1 MSDKEVELIVRF
13 HDLSRSDLLQR
24 CFSSVL
30 KEPAVGIVL
39 VLHNL
44 ELSQLNFDLPEK
56 VKVVELSGKYG
67 QPGAASNAGLRE
79 TTAQWVGIL
88 DSDDYYQPGAIST
101 MLSRAKK
108 DRANGIIAPL
118 QKQGKRNRS
127 LLPTLKNS
135 SLSPVKDGL
144 FYQTAPLGL
153 FSRELIAFGEAPFL
167 EQVVTGEDIRVTA
180 RMWTAPGARISY
192 YPKDPAYVVCN
203 DAADRT
209 SKPRTIVEMG
219 AAWEEIW
226 QTPFVKRW
234 NQQTRHALAVKIA
247 RTHVLDA
254 IRQRPEVKDWN
265 EQDLVWMREYLTR
278 LRSEDPKYDY
288 PLSRSYAMTLHHL
301 EKGKLSDAL
310 RSLDAVYAGERPL
323 HYFSVITERESEF
336 RWAQINRVRYWRERL
351 ENKLK

>member
-1 MSDKEVELIVRF
+1 MSDTEVQLIVRF
-13 HDLSRSDLLQR
+13 HDLSRSELLKR

-44 ELSQLNFDLPEK
+44 LSSQLSFEIPDK

-108 DRANGIIAPL
+108 DGANGVIAPL
-118 QKQGKRNRS
+118 QHPGKTNFWF
-127 LLPTLKNS
+127 LPTLKKS
-135 SLSPVKDGL
+135 ALSPVKDGL
-144 FYQTAPLGL
+144 FYRTAPHGIFHKHLMTL
-153 FSRELIAFGEAPFL
+153 DEDPFL
-167 EQVVTGEDIRVTA
+167 ENVATGEDMRVTA

-192 YPKDPAYVVCN
+192 YPKDPAYVLSN
-203 DAADRT
+203 DASDRA
-209 SKPRTIVEMG
+209 SKPRAIAEMG

-226 QTPFVKRW
+226 QTLFVQRW

-247 RTHVLDA
+247 RIHVLGA
-254 IRQRPEVKDWN
+254 ILQRPEVKDWD
-265 EQDLVWMREYLTR
+265 EKDLVWMREYLTR
-278 LRSEDPKYDY
+278 LRREDPKYDY
-288 PLSRSYAMTLHHL
+288 PLSRSYAMTLRHL
-301 EKGKLSDAL
+301 ERGELSNAL
-310 RSLDAVYAGERPL
+310 KSLSSVHRGERPL
-323 HYFSVITERESEF
+323 HLYSAITERESEF

-351 ENKLK
+351 GNKLK

>member
-1 MSDKEVELIVRF
+1 MSDNEVELIVRF

-56 VKVVELSGKYG
+56 IKVVELLGKDG

-108 DRANGIIAPL
+108 DGANGIIAPL
-118 QKQGKRNRS
+118 QKQGKRNRF

-144 FYQTAPLGL
+144 FYRTAPHGL
-153 FSRELIAFGEAPFL
+153 FHRHLMTIDEDPFL
-167 EQVVTGEDIRVTA
+167 ENVVTGEDIRVTA
-180 RMWTAPGARISY
+180 RMWTAPGARISF
-192 YPKDPAYVVCN
+192 YPKDPAYVLSN
-203 DAADRT
+203 DASDRA
-209 SKPRTIVEMG
+209 SKPRAIAEMG
-219 AAWEEIW
+219 PAWEEIW
-226 QTPFVKRW
+226 QTSFVQRW

-247 RTHVLDA
+247 RIHVLGA
-254 IRQRPEVKDWN
+254 IRQRPEVNDWD
-265 EQDLVWMREYLTR
+265 EQDLVWMSEYLTR
-278 LRSEDPKYDY
+278 LRTEDPKYDY
-288 PLSRSYAMTLHHL
+288 PLSRSYAMTLRHL
-301 EKGKLSDAL
+301 ERGELSDAL
-310 RSLDAVYAGERPL
+310 KSLSLVHRGERPL
-323 HYFSVITERESEF
+323 HLYSAITERESEF

>member
-1 MSDKEVELIVRF
+1 MSDNEVELIVRF

-44 ELSQLNFDLPEK
+44 LSSQLSFEIPDK
-56 VKVVELSGKYG
+56 VKVVELSGKDG

-88 DSDDYYQPGAIST
+88 DSDDYYHPGAIST

-108 DRANGIIAPL
+108 DGANGIIAPL

-144 FYQTAPLGL
+144 FYRAAPQGL
-153 FSRELIAFGEAPFL
+153 FDRHLMTIDDDPFL
-167 EQVVTGEDIRVTA
+167 ENVATGEDIRVTA
-180 RMWTAPGARISY
+180 RMWTAPRARISF
-192 YPKDPAYVVCN
+192 YPKDPAYVLSN
-203 DAADRT
+203 DAPDRA
-209 SKPRTIVEMG
+209 SKPRAIAEMG

-226 QTPFVKRW
+226 QTSFVQRW

-254 IRQRPEVKDWN
+254 VRQRPEVKDWD
-265 EQDLVWMREYLTR
+265 EEDLVWMSEYLTR
-278 LRSEDPKYDY
+278 LRREDSKYDY
-288 PLSRSYAMTLHHL
+288 PLSRSYAMTLRHL
-301 EKGKLSDAL
+301 ERGELSDAL
-310 RSLDAVYAGERPL
+310 KSLSSVHRGERPL
-323 HYFSVITERESEF
+323 HRYSAITERESEF
-336 RWAQINRVRYWRERL
+336 RWSQINRVRYWRERL
-351 ENKLK
+351 GNKLK